1 VIVALGSVRGS
12 PGVTSWTMLLAA
24 AWEQESVD
32 RGRVVLEADPD
43 GGVLA
48 ARYGVGVDP
57 GAITFAASHRRGV
70 GEWLEVAEHSRD
82 LGSNVML
89 IPGTESAD
97 RASSMWRDA
106 APTTASAIAANSRFD
121 WFVDCGRFR
130 PESPSLAFT
139 DVAAL
144 TILVVGPMIEDLLQ
158 LPATLRL
165 LQPRNG
171 TVVNDW
177 SSASR
182 LTGVQEIKDFLRS
195 EHVFLAPSSRN
206 LPAETAAIISTN
218 RARRGW
224 LWRSALTLVA
234 ELKATMPEGAL
245 LHEVGAP

>member
-1 VIVALGSVRGS
+1 MIVALGSVRGA

-24 AWEQESVD
+24 AWEQDSVD

-82 LGSNVML
+82 LGSHVML

-97 RASSMWRDA
+97 RAASMWRDA
-106 APTTASAIAANSRFD
+106 APTTASAIAAESRFD

-130 PESPSLAFT
+130 PESPSLAFA
-139 DVAAL
+139 DVSAL
-144 TILVVGPMIEDLLQ
+144 TVLVVGPNIEDLLQ

-171 TVVNDW
+171 TVATLIVGKP
-177 SSASR
+177 AH
-182 LTGVQEIKDFLRS
+182 GVQEIKDFLRS
-195 EHVFLAPSSRN
+195 EHVFVAPSSRN
-206 LPAETAAIISTN
+206 LPSETAAIISTN

-234 ELKATMPEGAL
+234 ELKATMPESAL

>member
-1 VIVALGSVRGS
+1 MIVALGSVRGA

-24 AWEQESVD
+24 AWEQDSVD

-70 GEWLEVAEHSRD
+70 GESLEVAEHSRD

-97 RASSMWRDA
+97 RAASMWRDA
-106 APTTASAIAANSRFD
+106 APTTALAIAGNSHFD

-165 LQPRNG
+165 LRPRNG
-171 TVVNDW
+171 TVATLIVGKP
-177 SSASR
+177 AH
-182 LTGVQEIKDFLRS
+182 GVQEIKDFLRI

-206 LPAETAAIISTN
+206 LPAETAAILSTN

-234 ELKATMPEGAL
+234 ELKATMPESAL

>member
-1 VIVALGSVRGS
+1 
-12 PGVTSWTMLLAA
+12 MLLAA
-24 AWEQESVD
+24 AWEQDSVE

-70 GEWLEVAEHSRD
+70 GESLEVAAHSRD

-97 RASSMWRDA
+97 RSASMWRDA
-106 APTTASAIAANSRFD
+106 APTTALAIAGNSRFD

-165 LQPRNG
+165 LRPRNG
-171 TVVNDW
+171 TVATLIVGKP
-177 SSASR
+177 AH
-182 LTGVQEIKDFLRS
+182 GVQEIKDFLRI

-234 ELKATMPEGAL
+234 ELKATMPESAL

>member
-1 VIVALGSVRGS
+1 MIVALGSVRGA

-24 AWEQESVD
+24 AWEQDSVE

-70 GEWLEVAEHSRD
+70 GESLEVAEHSRD

-97 RASSMWRDA
+97 RAASMWRDA
-106 APTTASAIAANSRFD
+106 APTTASAIAGNSQFD

-165 LQPRNG
+165 LRPRNG
-171 TVVNDW
+171 TVATLIVGKP
-177 SSASR
+177 AH
-182 LTGVQEIKDFLRS
+182 GVQEIKDFLRI

-234 ELKATMPEGAL
+234 ELKATMPESAL

>member
-1 VIVALGSVRGS
+1 MIVALGSVRGS

-24 AWEQESVD
+24 AWEQDSVD

-57 GAITFAASHRRGV
+57 GAITFAASHRRGL

-97 RASSMWRDA
+97 RAASMWRDA

-144 TILVVGPMIEDLLQ
+144 TILVAGPMIEDLVQ

-171 TVVNDW
+171 TVATLVVGKPAHD
-177 SSASR
+177 
-182 LTGVQEIKDFLRS
+182 LQEIKDFLRS

-206 LPAETAAIISTN
+206 LPAETAAIISTS

-224 LWRSALTLVA
+224 LWRSALALVA
-234 ELKATMPEGAL
+234 ELKATMPKGAL

>member
-139 DVAAL
+139 EVAAL

-171 TVVNDW
+171 KVVTMVVGKP
-177 SSASR
+177 AHR
-182 LTGVQEIKDFLRS
+182 LQEIKDFLRS
-195 EHVFLAPSSRN
+195 EHVFLAPSSRI